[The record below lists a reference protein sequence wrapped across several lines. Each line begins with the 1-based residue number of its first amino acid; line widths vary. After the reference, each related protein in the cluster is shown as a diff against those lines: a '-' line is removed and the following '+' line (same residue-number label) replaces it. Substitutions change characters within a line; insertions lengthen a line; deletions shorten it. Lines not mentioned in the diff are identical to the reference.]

1 MERLHDNNSTSGI
14 QSNTLRIWG
23 FVFLTLGILGKG
35 LLQNRYLQLD
45 QLTAQQLLEVMSASG
60 TAMILATAA
69 LALQAVETCAVP
81 LFSFLLVE
89 GFAHSGSRKKYFLR
103 VAGLAVLSEIPY
115 NLAISGKL
123 LDTASRNPVFGLAL
137 GLILMYFWNR
147 FDSQDFPGKLLRF
160 AITAA
165 AVFWAGMLK
174 IDHGV
179 PMIVIIG
186 TLWLLR
192 KKPQLRTLV
201 GSVAAMACS
210 AVSPFYLASAMGFLP
225 IHMYN
230 GEREQFERRTHYIV
244 YPVLLLAVWAAGTV
258 FFK

>member
-69 LALQAVETCAVP
+69 LALQAVETCAIP

-147 FDSQDFPGKLLRF
+147 FDRQDFPGKLLRF

-230 GEREQFERRTHYIV
+230 GEREQLEGRTHYIV
-244 YPVLLLAVWAAGTV
+244 YPVLLLAVWAAGILL
-258 FFK
+258 F

>member
-1 MERLHDNNSTSGI
+1 MERLRDNSSNAGI
-14 QSNTLRIWG
+14 KSNALRIWA

-45 QLTAQQLLEVMSASG
+45 QVSAQELLEIMSASG
-60 TAMILATAA
+60 TAMIIATAA

-89 GFAHSGSRKKYFLR
+89 GFGHSKSRRRYFLR

-115 NLAISGKL
+115 NLAISGQL
-123 LDTASRNPVFGLAL
+123 LDTGSRNPVFGLAL

-147 FDSQDFPGKLLRF
+147 FDRKDFPGKLLRF
-160 AITAA
+160 AVTAA
-165 AVFWAGMLK
+165 ALFWTGMLK

-179 PMIVIIG
+179 PMVVIIG
-186 TLWLLR
+186 VLWCLR
-192 KKPQLRTLV
+192 AKPQLRTLA

-230 GEREQFERRTHYIV
+230 GEREQFEGRTHYIV
-244 YPVLLLAVWAAGTV
+244 YPVLLLIVWAAGALL
-258 FFK
+258 F